1 MKSNRMFYI
10 GLGCLFSTLCWTI
23 TALVEP
29 ENQPSEQ
36 NLDALYN
43 KEMKALKVER
53 LICSELS
60 IVDENGKEVM
70 VMLNQHPA
78 DPSRGPV
85 FSIQDMRHREDGK
98 ESMAHLALYR
108 DGLVLY
114 NVNNHSIIG
123 LKNATE
129 GGLLW
134 AKNADRKLT
143 WFIDA
148 NSRRPF
154 PINPKPTPKK
164 TNPKSPH

>member
-1 MKSNRMFYI
+1 MKTNRTFYI
-10 GLGCLFSTLCWTI
+10 GLGCLFSTLCWTL
-23 TALVEP
+23 TAFVAP
-29 ENQPSEQ
+29 ENQPNEQ
-36 NLDALYN
+36 
-43 KEMKALKVER
+43 KMKTLKVDH

-60 IVDENGKEVM
+60 IVNENGEEVM
-70 VMLNQHPA
+70 AMLNQHPA

-85 FSIQDMRHREDGK
+85 FTIQDMRYREDGK

-114 NVNNHSIIG
+114 NADNHSIIG

-154 PINPKPTPKK
+154 PINPKPEKTG
-164 TNPKSPH
+164 TNP